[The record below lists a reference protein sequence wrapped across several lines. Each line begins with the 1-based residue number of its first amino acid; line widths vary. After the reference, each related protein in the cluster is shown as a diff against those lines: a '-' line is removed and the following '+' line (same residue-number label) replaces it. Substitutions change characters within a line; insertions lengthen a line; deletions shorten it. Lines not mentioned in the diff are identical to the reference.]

1 MSETKTKTKPKVK
14 LKIKSGD
21 NVMIIA
27 GKDKGARGRVTRV
40 ITKKMMV
47 LVEGHDKDKDG
58 NVVPLN
64 AVTKHRKARAVG
76 EQGQRLR
83 MAAPLHMSKVMLI
96 DPKTNEPSRVG
107 RRVEDGKTVRYAKK
121 SNETID
127 T

>member
-1 MSETKTKTKPKVK
+1 MPETKPKPRVK

-47 LVEGHDKDKDG
+47 VVEGHEKDKDG

-64 AVTKHRKARAVG
+64 AVTKHRKPRAIG

-83 MAAPLHMSKVMLI
+83 IAAPLHMSKVMLI

-121 SNETID
+121 SKETID

>member
-1 MSETKTKTKPKVK
+1 MPETKTKPKVK

>member
-1 MSETKTKTKPKVK
+1 MPETKTKPKVK

-21 NVMIIA
+21 SVMIIA

-47 LVEGHDKDKDG
+47 VVEGNDKDKDG
-58 NVVPLN
+58 NAVPLN
-64 AVTKHRKARAVG
+64 AVTKHRKPRAAG

-83 MAAPLHMSKVMLI
+83 VAAPLHMSKVMLI
-96 DPKTNEPSRVG
+96 DPKTNEPTRVG
-107 RRVEDGKTVRYAKK
+107 RRTEDGKTVRYAKK

>member
-1 MSETKTKTKPKVK
+1 MPETKPRIK

-40 ITKKMMV
+40 ITKKQMV
-47 LVEGHDKDKDG
+47 VVEGHEKDKDG

-64 AVTKHRKARAVG
+64 AVTKHRKPRAMG

-83 MAAPLHMSKVMLI
+83 IAAPLHISKVMLI
-96 DPKTNEPSRVG
+96 DPKTSEPTRVG
-107 RRVEDGKTVRYAKK
+107 RRTEDGKSVRFAKK
-121 SNETID
+121 SKETID

>member
-1 MSETKTKTKPKVK
+1 MLQTKPRVK

-21 NVMIIA
+21 SVMIIA
-27 GKDKGARGRVTRV
+27 GKDKGARGRVARV

-58 NVVPLN
+58 NAVPLN
-64 AVTKHRKARAVG
+64 AVTKHRKPRAVG

-83 MAAPLHMSKVMLI
+83 IAAPLHISKVMLI
-96 DPKTNEPSRVG
+96 DPKTNEPTRVG
-107 RRVEDGKTVRYAKK
+107 RRTEDGKSVRFAKK
-121 SNETID
+121 SKETID

>member
-1 MSETKTKTKPKVK
+1 MPESKTKPKVK